1 MSKRKNDEKG
11 EALEKKTKMQA
22 DTFNNPMCCDTE
34 ECECGICFEKK
45 PLLELLPCKHYF
57 CRECIIN
64 AFTFNPQYLCPNC
77 RMPVARVGCKGRYV
91 PVNEFVVPRSVINND
106 PPRSVIHND
115 PTSRSP
121 NDPTVI
127 NYVNQLAERFNEYYQ
142 EIWPDIQYPLQ
153 QILADLWDQISPYHA
168 QNRDRRTII
177 SSGRV
182 GFRQIVNLLNQSHPE
197 RRLNCDDENFI
208 RNKLAEFINFVK
220 GYQEGDINSIQGNN
234 LNDRST
240 CIISGGRKNRKS
252 RKSRR
257 RKSRK
262 SRRRKS
268 RKSIRR

>member
-1 MSKRKNDEKG
+1 MSKRKNDEKV

-45 PLLELLPCKHYF
+45 PLLELLPCRHYF
-57 CRECIIN
+57 CRTCIID
-64 AFTFNPQYLCPNC
+64 AFTANPQYMCPTC
-77 RMPVARVGCKGRYV
+77 RTPVAQVGCNGQYV
-91 PVNEFVVPRSVINND
+91 PINTFVV
-106 PPRSVIHND
+106 PRSVIHND

-121 NDPTVI
+121 NDPRVI

-153 QILADLWDQISPYHA
+153 QILADLWDDISPYHA
-168 QNRDRRTII
+168 QNQDRRTII
-177 SSGRV
+177 SSGRYR
-182 GFRQIVNLLNQSHPE
+182 FRQIVDLLNQSHPE

-262 SRRRKS
+262 SRKRKS
-268 RKSIRR
+268 RKSRRR